1 MTRTWRLF
9 SNTSHHCCREGA
21 SSGDKG
27 DPSGQVVWQREWLGI
42 VYWCG
47 GGFCVI
53 LVLSVTNIGQIL
65 ISRLFPISCSY
76 LNL

>member
-47 GGFCVI
+47 GG
-53 LVLSVTNIGQIL
+53 SV
-65 ISRLFPISCSY
+65 
-76 LNL
+76 